1 MLVVVRAADLRR
13 RQGGLSGRRGRIRLS
28 FLCSACHSSD
38 GDRGGGG
45 EGAAAEIEL
54 CVWARVCAGVRVY
67 VSMRVCVLSVR
78 TTSTRPLRPSPL
90 WVFVLIVLSWQPCRA
105 LTGDGCCSWSPRR
118 QRATPRGSARRSRSV
133 LVRRRSVHCG
143 RRRRSAAQRSPAQRS
158 ACAAAAAQR

>member
-13 RQGGLSGRRGRIRLS
+13 RQGGLSARGRIRLS

-54 CVWARVCAGVRVY
+54 CVCAGVCAGVCEYARVCAKCADNYYFRPA
-67 VSMRVCVLSVR
+67 
-78 TTSTRPLRPSPL
+78 TARPLLLSPL
-90 WVFVLIVLSWQPCRA
+90 CVFVLIVLSWQPCRA
-105 LTGDGCCSWSPRR
+105 LTGDGCCSWSLRR

-143 RRRRSAAQRSPAQRS
+143 RRRRSPAQRF